1 MYRYVYVYMYICVYV
16 YICMC
21 VCIMYIYMYV
31 CVYIYPFLTAELTFK
46 LCVYSCQISFCVFV
60 PRHLLDITIVNVVV
74 FVLWLY
80 SILCVSISKCVCVT
94 VSCEIREIAIL
105 LVLFVILFNLF
116 LFFN

>member
-1 MYRYVYVYMYICVYV
+1 MYRYVYIYMCVYV

-21 VCIMYIYMYV
+21 VCICIYMYV
-31 CVYIYPFLTAELTFK
+31 CVYLSVFNSAELTFK

-60 PRHLLDITIVNVVV
+60 PKHLLDITIVYVVV

-94 VSCEIREIAIL
+94 VSCEIKEIAIL
-105 LVLFVILFNLF
+105 LVWYGAVSIF
-116 LFFN
+116 